1 MERRAFLQA
10 GLALGVT
17 GVGAGTS
24 PPTAF
29 SLTSRVQADGI
40 IRLSSNENALGLA
53 PAARR
58 AVIDGIAEANR
69 YPGAKRREL
78 TEALAEKHAV
88 SQDSIVLG
96 CGSTEVLQV
105 MVQSAATR
113 RVTLV
118 TADPTFED
126 VFDYGGPEDYKVKR
140 VPLNESMA
148 HDIGQM
154 QDLTSRSWDPV
165 LVYICNPNNPT
176 GTLTACRD
184 VEAWI
189 KDAPENVK
197 FMIDEAYFEYVDD
210 AGYWS
215 AMTLIEQHPN
225 VVVARTFSKIY
236 AMAGMRLG
244 YGVAHPDTAAH
255 LRRFMC
261 QMNTNELALRAALAS
276 LRDDGLVE
284 RSLDANDRAKEI
296 VYRCLEELDLEYL
309 PTQANFVMHRING
322 ELGTYRQRMRENDI
336 WVGRPFPPM
345 LTYNR
350 LSFGLPEEM
359 ERFVEILREFRQK
372 GWV

>member
-17 GVGAGTS
+17 GVGGATA
-24 PPTAF
+24 PRTAF
-29 SLTSRVQADGI
+29 SLPTRLQTDGLL
-40 IRLSSNENALGLA
+40 RLSSNENALGLA

-58 AVIDGIAEANR
+58 AVIDGIVEANR

-78 TEALAEKHAV
+78 TEALAEKHGV
-88 SQDSIVLG
+88 SPDSIVLG

-105 MVQSAATR
+105 MVQSTASR
-113 RVTLV
+113 RATLV
-118 TADPTFED
+118 SADPTFED
-126 VFDYGGPEDYKVKR
+126 VFDYGIPEDYTVKR
-140 VPLNESMA
+140 VSLDEGLA

-154 QDLTSRSWDPV
+154 QDLASRSWDPV

-176 GTLTACRD
+176 GTLTSCRD

-189 KDAPENVK
+189 ESAPGNVK

-215 AMTLIEQHPN
+215 AMKLIEQHPN

-236 AMAGMRLG
+236 GMAGMRLG

-261 QMNTNELALRAALAS
+261 QMNTNELALRAGLAS
-276 LRDDGLVE
+276 LRDEALVG
-284 RSLDANDRAKEI
+284 RSIDANTRAKQILCE
-296 VYRCLEELDLEYL
+296 CLDELDLEYI
-309 PTQANFVMHRING
+309 PTQTNFVMHRING
-322 ELGTYRQRMRENDI
+322 DLDTYRKRMREYNVQ
-336 WVGRPFPPM
+336 VGRPFPPM

-359 ERFVEILREFRQK
+359 ERFTGILREFRKK